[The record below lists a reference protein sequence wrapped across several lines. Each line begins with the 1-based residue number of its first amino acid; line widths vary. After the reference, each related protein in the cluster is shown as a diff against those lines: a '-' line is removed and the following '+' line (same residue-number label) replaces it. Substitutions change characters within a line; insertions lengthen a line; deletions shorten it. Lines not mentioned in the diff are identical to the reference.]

1 MTRQLTKQLECLLRV
16 TYVLL
21 NVRLLTASL
30 FSPSALA
37 LMQTSSLLYYFS
49 LFLYLLPYDI
59 WFFSFMVFGINCFL
73 IISEAKNIVRSF
85 VSGSGAG

>member
-1 MTRQLTKQLECLLRV
+1 M

-59 WFFSFMVFGINCFL
+59 CSFLLWYLELTAFL
-73 IISEAKNIVRSF
+73 LSRKLKILCEALSVVLVQVNN
-85 VSGSGAG
+85 

>member
-1 MTRQLTKQLECLLRV
+1 
-16 TYVLL
+16 
-21 NVRLLTASL
+21 
-30 FSPSALA
+30 
-37 LMQTSSLLYYFS
+37 MQTSSLLYYFS

>member
-1 MTRQLTKQLECLLRV
+1 M
-16 TYVLL
+16 TYVVLY
-21 NVRLLTASL
+21 VRPLTASL

-49 LFLYLLPYDI
+49 LFLYLLPYDM

-85 VSGSGAG
+85 LSGSGAG

>member
-1 MTRQLTKQLECLLRV
+1 MT
-16 TYVLL
+16 YDVLY
-21 NVRLLTASL
+21 VRLLTASL

-49 LFLYLLPYDI
+49 LFLYLLPYDM

-85 VSGSGAG
+85 LGSSGAG

>member
-1 MTRQLTKQLECLLRV
+1 M
-16 TYVLL
+16 TYVVLY
-21 NVRLLTASL
+21 VRLLTASL

-49 LFLYLLPYDI
+49 LFLYLLPYDM

-73 IISEAKNIVRSF
+73 IISQAKNIVRSF
-85 VSGSGAG
+85 LGSSGAG

>member
-1 MTRQLTKQLECLLRV
+1 M

-21 NVRLLTASL
+21 NVKLLTASL

-59 WFFSFMVFGINCFL
+59 WFFSFMVFGINGFL
-73 IISEAKNIVRSF
+73 IISEAKILCEAFSVVLVQVNN
-85 VSGSGAG
+85 

>member
-1 MTRQLTKQLECLLRV
+1 MTRQLTKQLECLLRDD
-16 TYVLL
+16 L
-21 NVRLLTASL
+21 RSPQCKASL
-30 FSPSALA
+30 FSPSALT

>member
-1 MTRQLTKQLECLLRV
+1 M

-21 NVRLLTASL
+21 DVRLLTASL
-30 FSPSALA
+30 FSPSALS
-37 LMQTSSLLYYFS
+37 LMQTSSLLHYFS
-49 LFLYLLPYDI
+49 LSLYLLPYDI

-85 VSGSGAG
+85 LSGSGAG

>member
-1 MTRQLTKQLECLLRV
+1 M

-21 NVRLLTASL
+21 NVKLLTASL

-49 LFLYLLPYDI
+49 SFLYLLPYDI
-59 WFFSFMVFGINCFL
+59 WFFSFMVFGINYFL
-73 IISEAKNIVRSF
+73 IISEAKILCEAFSVVLVQVNN
-85 VSGSGAG
+85 